1 MIILSSPLWT
11 RSWHLADNTKPCFYS
26 FTQLLLISS
35 WTLQVSQLIRVRYR
49 YLFVWVLTPKCI
61 LMFSLRF
68 KLRFHSV
75 EKDKTWQNKYNKYK
89 TNILVNRQVWVRS
102 HRDNSITKTRRYS
115 PCWALLPSPPRFPR
129 FAFSSLS
136 QKHTF
141 PWRDHQAYYKEKINT
156 FREIILKK
164 HKPLSPVSKPG
175 SRRICLGLWVVW
187 LVCIVSWCVH
197 SSSSSS

>member
-1 MIILSSPLWT
+1 
-11 RSWHLADNTKPCFYS
+11 
-26 FTQLLLISS
+26 
-35 WTLQVSQLIRVRYR
+35 
-49 YLFVWVLTPKCI
+49 
-61 LMFSLRF
+61 MFSLRF

-89 TNILVNRQVWVRS
+89 TSILVNRQVWVRS
-102 HRDNSITKTRRYS
+102 HRNNSITKTRRYS

-156 FREIILKK
+156 FRVIK
-164 HKPLSPVSKPG
+164 STN
-175 SRRICLGLWVVW
+175 LWVQFPNQEVGEFV
-187 LVCIVSWCVH
+187 LVCGSFDLFVLLADASIPPLQVPKDFSECDFDVSVFLI
-197 SSSSSS
+197 SSF

>member
-1 MIILSSPLWT
+1 MRSSVMIILSSPLWLC
-11 RSWHLADNTKPCFYS
+11 SWHLADNTKPCFYS

-89 TNILVNRQVWVRS
+89 TNILDNRQVWVGSHIGTTRS
-102 HRDNSITKTRRYS
+102 PRQKDIRLAEPSCHRLLDFLASLFLLYHRNILFLDGITRLTTKKR
-115 PCWALLPSPPRFPR
+115 LIPS
-129 FAFSSLS
+129 
-136 QKHTF
+136 
-141 PWRDHQAYYKEKINT
+141 EKW
-156 FREIILKK
+156 F
-164 HKPLSPVSKPG
+164 
-175 SRRICLGLWVVW
+175 
-187 LVCIVSWCVH
+187 
-197 SSSSSS
+197 